1 MSTNHTGTMNH
12 SMHEFFYTV
21 GLATTTGIAYYIWNN
36 FYPITLNRLIADTAW
51 NAVRL
56 QTRAQII
63 LNKVEDFLYPWFT
76 SVVSEEYGHEVTFYL
91 DGVEVESMTYL
102 DALKTYRDVDSYNKV
117 SYELKDDST
126 GETLLMLRDS
136 LEDIMDKGLKKSNT
150 KFISVSIKREGKDDL
165 EVDMTQYGN
174 IYMVGN
180 ELFSKSF
187 IKWLLPEFD
196 TSEDYTISTIDDNVN
211 MVSFKKNQYIVLN
224 ENGYNIKTLQEEE
237 VDGETSELINNE
249 DSGGLFS
256 WFTTN
261 KAKDE

>member
-1 MSTNHTGTMNH
+1 M
-12 SMHEFFYTV
+12 
-21 GLATTTGIAYYIWNN
+21 
-36 FYPITLNRLIADTAW
+36 NRLIADTAW

-136 LEDIMDKGLKKSNT
+136 LEDIMDKDALK
-150 KFISVSIKREGKDDL
+150 IKYK
-165 EVDMTQYGN
+165 VY
-174 IYMVGN
+174 
-180 ELFSKSF
+180 
-187 IKWLLPEFD
+187 
-196 TSEDYTISTIDDNVN
+196 
-211 MVSFKKNQYIVLN
+211 
-224 ENGYNIKTLQEEE
+224 
-237 VDGETSELINNE
+237 
-249 DSGGLFS
+249 
-256 WFTTN
+256 
-261 KAKDE
+261 